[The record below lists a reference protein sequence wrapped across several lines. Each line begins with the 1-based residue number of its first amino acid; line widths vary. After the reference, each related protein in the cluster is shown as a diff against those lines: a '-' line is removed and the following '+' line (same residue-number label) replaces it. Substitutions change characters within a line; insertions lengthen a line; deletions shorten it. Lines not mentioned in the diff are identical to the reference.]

1 MLPFAAAQQTE
12 ENDIAKLT
20 MVVDEAIESIAAVS
34 GLSKEETLGI
44 LEEYSV
50 AELREGKSTNSKTI
64 NFSKFN
70 KALNKA
76 VKAISY
82 ATALNSS
89 EISKIFTDEKHA
101 TVSDIVNRLRDK
113 SKQNRWHLS
122 HY

>member
-20 MVVDEAIESIAAVS
+20 MVVDEAIESIAIAS

-44 LEEYSV
+44 LEKYSLSD
-50 AELREGKSTNSKTI
+50 LRDGKSNTSKSI

-89 EISKIFTDEKHA
+89 EISNIFTGEKHA
-101 TVSDIVNRLRDK
+101 TVSDIVNRLREK
-113 SKQNRWHLS
+113 SKKNRWHLS

>member
-20 MVVDEAIESIAAVS
+20 MVVDEAIESIATAS
-34 GLSKEETLGI
+34 GLSKEETLSI

-50 AELREGKSTNSKTI
+50 AELRDGKSTSSKAI

-89 EISKIFTDEKHA
+89 EISNIFTGEKHA
-101 TVSDIVNRLRDK
+101 TVSDIVNRLREK
-113 SKQNRWHLS
+113 SKKNRWHLS

>member
-20 MVVDEAIESIAAVS
+20 MVVDEAIESIADAS
-34 GLSKEETLGI
+34 GLSKDETLNI

-50 AELREGKSTNSKTI
+50 AELREGKSAASKSI

-70 KALNKA
+70 KALDKA

-101 TVSDIVNRLRDK
+101 TVSSIVTRLREK
-113 SKQNRWHLS
+113 SKMNRWHLS

>member
-1 MLPFAAAQQTE
+1 MLPYAAAQQTE
-12 ENDIAKLT
+12 ENDLAKLT
-20 MVVDEAIESIAAVS
+20 TVVDEAIDSIAAAT
-34 GLSKEETLGI
+34 GLSKDETLVI

-50 AELREGKSTNSKTI
+50 AELRDGKSASARAFNLT
-64 NFSKFN
+64 KFN

-101 TVSDIVNRLRDK
+101 TVNDIVARLREK